1 MSEGYTGQV
10 KLAIRNW
17 MEPIS
22 VAEIRFV
29 SFKADI
35 TFHYFVFTFSRAKYK
50 FDDIRADFELQPYSD
65 LELA

>member
-1 MSEGYTGQV
+1 
-10 KLAIRNW
+10 

-35 TFHYFVFTFSRAKYK
+35 TFHYFVSTFSRAKYK

-65 LELA
+65 LELG